1 MAYHQ
6 VPMMDEDKEKT
17 AFATPRGG
25 LYQFTTMPFGL
36 CNAASTFERI
46 IEKTL
51 AGLQW
56 QIAVLY

>member
-1 MAYHQ
+1 
-6 VPMMDEDKEKT
+6 MDEDKEKT

-36 CNAASTFERI
+36 CNAVSTFGRI

-51 AGLQW
+51 AGLQCNGLA
-56 QIAVLY
+56 ILEKSLTNFL